1 MFSESDVSRKPDQIV
16 VNMNESVKAINYYKK
31 EIPVKQTFT
40 NLWEVLNTLNKSQ
53 NYSECSKHNCE
64 QIQ

>member
-1 MFSESDVSRKPDQIV
+1 VFSESDVSRKPDQIV

-53 NYSECSKHNCE
+53 NHS
-64 QIQ
+64 